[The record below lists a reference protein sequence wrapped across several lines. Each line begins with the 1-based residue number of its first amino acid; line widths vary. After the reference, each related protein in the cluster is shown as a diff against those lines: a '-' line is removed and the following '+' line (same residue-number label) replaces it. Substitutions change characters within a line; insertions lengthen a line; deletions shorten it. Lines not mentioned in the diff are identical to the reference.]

1 MQSKIVNVKVWGE
14 FACFTRPECKIE
26 RFSYPVPTVTACKGI
41 LESVYWH
48 PQITWKILGVQMLN
62 EIQYHNYTTNEI
74 ESSKI
79 NKDSPYVIQSRQP
92 RTNGVLYKPK
102 FNIVAK
108 MDYMPGFDISYVT
121 KGIEIFNRRIGKGNH
136 YKRPCLGMSDYPAYI
151 DFADET
157 KPHESLIKYVDLG
170 LMLTDIIRKPIRYK
184 DDKVAQYSHTPIFNE
199 VKMVNGY
206 IDYSGV

>member
-79 NKDSPYVIQSRQP
+79 K
-92 RTNGVLYKPK
+92 
-102 FNIVAK
+102 
-108 MDYMPGFDISYVT
+108 
-121 KGIEIFNRRIGKGNH
+121 
-136 YKRPCLGMSDYPAYI
+136 
-151 DFADET
+151 
-157 KPHESLIKYVDLG
+157 
-170 LMLTDIIRKPIRYK
+170 
-184 DDKVAQYSHTPIFNE
+184 
-199 VKMVNGY
+199 
-206 IDYSGV
+206 